1 VSAEH
6 VKLPSGGWTVETLK
20 AHFEQRFIDVD
31 KAVNAALAAAKE
43 AVAAALAA
51 AEKAR
56 EQAADDNKAWR
67 ASANEWR
74 GSMQDR
80 EVRFATRT
88 EMDAKFDAVNVAL
101 RAIQKDLDRNNG
113 QVQGGKGVKDESRAN
128 IALFVSIVAGMVGL
142 VGLAVV
148 LVRVFSG
155 H

>member
-1 VSAEH
+1 MSGEPVR
-6 VKLPSGGWTVETLK
+6 PPGGWTVETLK

-56 EQAADDNKAWR
+56 EQAASDNQAWR

-80 EVRFATRT
+80 ENRFATRT
-88 EMDAKFDAVNVAL
+88 EMDAKFGAVDVAL
-101 RAIQKDLDRNNG
+101 HAIQKDLDRG
-113 QVQGGKGVKDESRAN
+113 VGTVLGGKAVKDESRAN
-128 IALFVSIVAGMVGL
+128 VALLVSIVAGIVGL
-142 VGLAVV
+142 IGLVV
-148 LVRVFSG
+148 VMLRIFTG
-155 H
+155 R

>member
-1 VSAEH
+1 MSSEPT
-6 VKLPSGGWTVETLK
+6 KPPGGWTVETLK

-56 EQAADDNKAWR
+56 EQAAADNQAWR

-80 EVRFATRT
+80 ETRFATRT
-88 EMDAKFDAVNVAL
+88 EMDAKFGAVDVAL
-101 RAIQKDLDRNNG
+101 RAIQKDLDRG
-113 QVQGGKGVKDESRAN
+113 VGTLQGGKATKDESRAS
-128 IALFVSIVAGMVGL
+128 IALAVSIVAGIVGL
-142 VGLAVV
+142 IGLAVV
-148 LVRVFSG
+148 LVKVFR
-155 H
+155 